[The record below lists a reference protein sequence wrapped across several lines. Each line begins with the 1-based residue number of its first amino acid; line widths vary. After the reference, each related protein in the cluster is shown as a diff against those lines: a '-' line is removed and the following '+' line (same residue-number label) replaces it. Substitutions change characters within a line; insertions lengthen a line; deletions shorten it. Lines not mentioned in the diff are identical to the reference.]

1 MKKKIKLNNKK
12 GIVFWVTGLSGVG
25 KTTISKKL
33 IKLVE
38 KKFGK
43 TIVINGDDLRMIF
56 ELNKYDIKSRK
67 EYVLQYSRLCKFL
80 SNQNIN
86 VIMSVVGLFHH
97 IHKWNRDNLDN
108 YIEIY
113 IKSSIDKITQYD
125 QRGIYK
131 KKKVVGIDIIKQI
144 PKKPHISIFN
154 NFEKNQKFYAKKIF
168 REITNIIKK

>member
-1 MKKKIKLNNKK
+1 MKKKIKLNIKK
-12 GIVFWVTGLSGVG
+12 GIVFWVTGISGVG
-25 KTTISKKL
+25 KTTISKNL
-33 IKLVE
+33 LSLVE
-38 KKFGK
+38 KKYGK
-43 TIVINGDDLRMIF
+43 TILINGDDLRKIF

-80 SNQNIN
+80 INQKIN

-97 IHKWNRDNLDN
+97 IHKWNRKNFDN

-113 IKSSIDKITQYD
+113 IKSTIDKITRFD

-131 KKKVVGIDIIKQI
+131 KKKVVGVDIIKQI

-154 NFEKNQKFYAKKIF
+154 NFEKNQKYYAKKIF
-168 REITNIIKK
+168 NEINNIITR